1 MTMSQYH
8 HAVLYVFEV
17 LPDQSD
23 EFESA
28 WAAVT
33 VAIKEQCGSGG
44 SRLYKSDNGTYWAHA
59 LWPSKEAMQSA
70 SLEGAE
76 ELLANRQRMV
86 EACSNIEAIGEG
98 NVVSDFWEVGA

>member
-1 MTMSQYH
+1 
-8 HAVLYVFEV
+8 
-17 LPDQSD
+17 
-23 EFESA
+23 
-28 WAAVT
+28 
-33 VAIKEQCGSGG
+33 
-44 SRLYKSDNGTYWAHA
+44 
-59 LWPSKEAMQSA
+59 MQSA